1 MNEEQAYESSLKG
14 HFLIAMPSLADPNFS
29 QTVTFMVEH
38 TLEGALG
45 LVVNR
50 VHPELSMDVIFE
62 ELGLETVPHIASMP
76 LHLGGPVHTEQ
87 VFILH
92 GPPFDWEACRIV
104 TPWVALS
111 NSKDIVASLALGKGP
126 QSFLLTVGCAGW
138 GPGQL
143 EAEIMANSWLTC
155 NATEDVIFRSPVERR
170 WTEAANLMGID
181 PARLADTAGH
191 A

>member
-1 MNEEQAYESSLKG
+1 MNKEQGYGSSLKG

-38 TLEGALG
+38 TEEGALG
-45 LVVNR
+45 LVINR
-50 VHPELSMDVIFE
+50 VHPEFSVGVVFQ
-62 ELGLETVPHIASMP
+62 ELGLEMVPHIASLP
-76 LHLGGPVHTEQ
+76 LHLGGPVHMEQ

-92 GPPFDWEACRIV
+92 GPPFDWEACRAV

-111 NSKDIVASLALGKGP
+111 NSKDILTSLALGQGP
-126 QSFLLTVGCAGW
+126 DSFLLTVGCAGW
-138 GPGQL
+138 APGQL
-143 EAEIMANSWLTC
+143 EAEIMANSWLNC
-155 NATEDVIFRSPVERR
+155 PATGDVIFRVPVERR
-170 WTEAANLMGID
+170 WNEAARLMGID